1 MAAAP
6 TPKPLSIIPPSAEV
20 NANAVC
26 QFRVDPAA
34 TPVQWTIAPA
44 IGTIDQNGVY
54 QSPSAKDLKLPQTVI
69 VTATPTAGGQ
79 GATAAIS
86 LTNAPR
92 TIEQLG
98 WYAVIAALVIGTFLL
113 GMWGCLHKGLPA
125 PVVVI
130 NPPAVTLDPATDDKF
145 SFSATVLGDSKS
157 GVTWS
162 VEPPDAGT
170 VDTTGNFHRKLDTS
184 GAEID
189 KPIKITAHSVAD
201 PSRSDSAIVKLIPK
215 THLELSPGF
224 VSTFSGQQIEF
235 RAIAKSEAGNSKPDD
250 SNKNSP
256 ARPTWS
262 VSRSDI
268 ATITQDGVLT
278 AGSPRETSVLVVSAW
293 GPAAHEQASA
303 AVLVEV
309 PFQPTDVLTNWPILL
324 FVITCGAL
332 GSMIYYTSSFVA
344 YVGNQ
349 TFRSSWFWFYIS
361 RPFVGG
367 GLAVIFFFLTEWGK
381 ISGATGTDLAAVGA
395 VSALVGLF
403 SDKAVKKLSD
413 ILDVLLAT
421 KDDRKDKIE
430 DTKPQSNTATAP
442 SPSGPKITSIT
453 PQTATANTDT
463 PVQVTGT
470 NFTAALKVQVNS
482 VDILPTDANEQG
494 FKLAIP
500 AAQVKPP
507 KITITVTTSQ
517 GSVTGTISVT

>member
-20 NANAVC
+20 NADAVC
-26 QFRVDPAA
+26 QFRVDPA
-34 TPVQWTIAPA
+34 TTQVHWTIAPA
-44 IGTIDQNGVY
+44 IGTINECGVY
-54 QSPSAKDLKLPQTVI
+54 QSPPAKNLKLPQTVI

-79 GATAAIS
+79 GVTAAIN

-98 WYAVIAALVIGTFLL
+98 WYAVSAALVIGALLL
-113 GMWGCLHKGLPA
+113 GMWGGLHKGLPA
-125 PVVVI
+125 PVVIVS
-130 NPPAVTLDPATDDKF
+130 PSAVTMDPKDSKDDKF
-145 SFSATVLGDSKS
+145 NFSATVLGDTKNA
-157 GVTWS
+157 VTWS
-162 VEPPDAGT
+162 VEPADAGSI
-170 VDTTGNFHRKLDTS
+170 DKSGNFHRDNS
-184 GAEID
+184 GRVND
-189 KPIKITAHSVAD
+189 KPIKITAHSTAD
-201 PSRSDSAIVKLIPK
+201 PSRSDSAIVKLIPDA
-215 THLELSPGF
+215 HLELSPDF
-224 VSTFSGQQIEF
+224 ISTFSSQQIEF
-235 RAIAKSEAGNSKPDD
+235 RAVSSSKSGNAKPED
-250 SNKNSP
+250 NK
-256 ARPTWS
+256 AQLTWS

-278 AGSPRETSVLVVSAW
+278 VGNPRETSVLVVSAW
-293 GPAAHEQASA
+293 GPEAHEQASA

-309 PFQPTDVLTNWPILL
+309 PFQPSDVLANWPILL

-381 ISGATGTDLAAVGA
+381 ISGATGTNLAAVGA

-430 DTKPQSNTATAP
+430 DTKAQSNAATAP
-442 SPSGPKITSIT
+442 PSSGPKIIYIK

-470 NFTAALKVQVNS
+470 NFTAPFKVQVNGADIS
-482 VDILPTDANEQG
+482 VTDATEQG
-494 FKLAIP
+494 FKLTIP
-500 AAQVKPP
+500 AAQVKAP
-507 KITITVTTSQ
+507 KITITVTTNQ
-517 GSVTGTISVT
+517 GTVAGDISVT